1 MSNQKNTSLNN
12 NPIKKYT
19 KDLPSFL
26 KRVKM
31 SLEPLRLGFEQ
42 FDRVE
47 EQIIASELTSTL
59 HREDEVI
66 AESAEFDFV
75 LELLVSQAFSADGV
89 FHRVLDN
96 SFGLACRGVFLE
108 LNDATR
114 ETTAEFLG
122 VVSENWFLD
131 LNTGE

>member
-1 MSNQKNTSLNN
+1 
-12 NPIKKYT
+12 
-19 KDLPSFL
+19 
-26 KRVKM
+26 M

-42 FDRVE
+42 FNRVE
-47 EQIIASELTSTL
+47 EQIVASELTSTL